1 MSENVSA
8 ATAAQAPAAKFG
20 GRGLTVG
27 IGVAAVVTV
36 VGLALWGMQLANG
49 FMDTSMRDF
58 APCGL
63 CIASLMFFVGLSV
76 GSMVVATAP
85 KAFGFEGF
93 GGLSK
98 IAAWLSICSAVIAI
112 GFVVVDLGQPLR
124 LWELFAYSNLSSP
137 LMWDI
142 IVLAVYLILSIVYL
156 WTLLRADGG
165 KASEKAVRIVSLV
178 TLLVAV
184 AVVAVDAWIFSL
196 MPARAMWNTAL
207 LGPWFVSSALASGT
221 ALVLLVAIA
230 LRKAG
235 YLALDQKHV
244 VRLVKLMGI
253 FVCVDLFFFAC
264 DLLTEGF
271 PMGSGAE
278 LVTLLTTGSLAPFF
292 WTQVVSCVL
301 AAAVCFVPKLR
312 TNPLVVAAGLL
323 VIVGIFC
330 KRMQLIVG
338 GFQIPALG
346 DFSTFVTPHT
356 VTTGWSTG
364 LAGAFE
370 GMIYAPTLPEIGLAV
385 GVLALGV
392 LMVLLGLK
400 LLALK
405 PADTSN

>member
-58 APCGL
+58 APWGL

-184 AVVAVDAWIFSL
+184 AVVAVDA
-196 MPARAMWNTAL
+196 
-207 LGPWFVSSALASGT
+207 
-221 ALVLLVAIA
+221 
-230 LRKAG
+230 
-235 YLALDQKHV
+235 
-244 VRLVKLMGI
+244 
-253 FVCVDLFFFAC
+253 
-264 DLLTEGF
+264 
-271 PMGSGAE
+271 
-278 LVTLLTTGSLAPFF
+278 
-292 WTQVVSCVL
+292 
-301 AAAVCFVPKLR
+301 
-312 TNPLVVAAGLL
+312 
-323 VIVGIFC
+323 
-330 KRMQLIVG
+330 
-338 GFQIPALG
+338 
-346 DFSTFVTPHT
+346 
-356 VTTGWSTG
+356 
-364 LAGAFE
+364 
-370 GMIYAPTLPEIGLAV
+370 
-385 GVLALGV
+385 
-392 LMVLLGLK
+392 
-400 LLALK
+400 
-405 PADTSN
+405 